1 MKDLEFPVVGTKVP
15 NLGKKFDI
23 NSPQGRKEYFE
34 AKVGDEISHIN
45 KYLKN
50 GNTFIAYM
58 LGKKNSGKG
67 TYSKIVTEIFGKDKI
82 GHVSV
87 GDLVR
92 ETDDWKTFSKSKR
105 FERLKKYYRGYVS
118 FDDIVK
124 SLSSRS
130 TSKLLPTEFI
140 LALLKAHIDDMPGKC
155 IFIDGLPRTLDQVS
169 YSLFFRDL
177 INYRNDP
184 DFFTLIDIPE
194 SVIEERMKY
203 RVVCPVCFTS
213 RNFKL
218 LVTSKIYYN
227 EKTKKFNLLCDNPDC
242 PKKGMAKMT
251 AKEGDDAG
259 LAPIRERLD
268 RDEELIKKAF
278 SIHGIPK
285 VLLRNHVPVKVA
297 LKYFDDY
304 EITPEYGFKWNTKAK
319 KVEVS
324 EKPWTIKD
332 DSGVE
337 CYSLLAAPV
346 VVALIKQLKEV
357 LDL

>member
-1 MKDLEFPVVGTKVP
+1 MKNLEFPIFGTKVQGL
-15 NLGKKFDI
+15 NKKFDV
-23 NSPQGRKEYFE
+23 NSPISRKEYFNE
-34 AKVGDEISHIN
+34 KAGAEIAII
-45 KYLKN
+45 KDYLKEHS
-50 GNTFIAYM
+50 FIAYM
-58 LGKKNSGKG
+58 LGKKGSGKG
-67 TYSKIVTEIFGKDKI
+67 TYSKLITEIFGKDKI

-118 FDDIVK
+118 FDEIVK

-130 TSKLLPTEFI
+130 TTKLLPTEFV

-177 INYRNDP
+177 INYRDDP

-194 SVIEERMKY
+194 SVIDARIKT
-203 RVVCPVCFTS
+203 RVVCPICFTS
-213 RNFKL
+213 RNSKL
-218 LVTSKIYYN
+218 LITSIQGYDKKSGEIY
-227 EKTKKFNLLCDNPDC
+227 LLCDNKDC
-242 PKKGMAKMT
+242 KGYGKAKMVS
-251 AKEGDDAG
+251 KEGDEKG
-259 LAPIRERLD
+259 LEPIRERLD
-268 RDEELIKKAF
+268 KDEELIKKTF
-278 SIHGIPK
+278 DIHGVPK
-285 VLLRNHVPVKVA
+285 ILLRNHVPVKDSH
-297 LKYFDDY
+297 KYYDDY
-304 EITPEYGFKWNTKAK
+304 EITPEYVMKWNEKVN

-332 DSGVE
+332 DNGVE

-346 VVALIKQLKEV
+346 VVAFIKQLVDV
-357 LDL
+357 LAI